1 MKKSQKGFTIIE
13 VALVLAVGALIFLVV
28 FLAVPALQRNQ
39 RNDARKRDQ
48 AQVIEAITSYIAN
61 NPASSV
67 AQKGDVNA
75 YEDGHVAYKNN
86 NGVGQNFGK
95 YIDTLSNNT
104 ESIEIAALK
113 SGSSTAEGLP
123 TNLNPT
129 DANEKQKLRK
139 TMYVVPQTVCDDS
152 HKKPVP
158 GSTRQ
163 ASVIIFNET
172 TKGFDQLCASAN

>member
-48 AQVIEAITSYIAN
+48 SQIVEAITSYIAN
-61 NPASSV
+61 NPAD
-67 AQKGDVNA
+67 AIEKGEYDV
-75 YEDGHVAYKNN
+75 YKSGHGTEKS
-86 NGVGQNFGK
+86 FGK

-104 ESIEIAALK
+104 ELVK
-113 SGSSTAEGLP
+113 VTNDLP
-123 TNLNPT
+123 PESELATKDPKK
-129 DANEKQKLRK
+129 KQEFRR
-139 TMYVVPQTVCDDS
+139 TIYVVPQAVCDEKHRNTAD
-152 HKKPVP
+152 

-163 ASVIIFNET
+163 AAVIIHNET
-172 TKGFDQLCASAN
+172 AKGFDRLCMSAN

>member
-48 AQVIEAITSYIAN
+48 SQIVEAITSYIAN
-61 NPASSV
+61 NPADEIK
-67 AQKGDVNA
+67 KGNYKV
-75 YEDGHVAYKNN
+75 YEGGH
-86 NGVGQNFGK
+86 GEGDSFGK

-104 ESIEIAALK
+104 EVVQVLDAGELK
-113 SGSSTAEGLP
+113 GLDLSPKASSKM
-123 TNLNPT
+123 
-129 DANEKQKLRK
+129 KQTLRR
-139 TMYVVPQTVCDDS
+139 TIYVVPQTVCDEKHHDTLE
-152 HKKPVP
+152 

-163 ASVIIFNET
+163 AAVIIHNET
-172 TKGFDQLCASAN
+172 AKGFDRLCMSAN

>member
-48 AQVIEAITSYIAN
+48 SQIVEAITSYIAN
-61 NPASSV
+61 NPAD
-67 AQKGDVNA
+67 AIETGDHD
-75 YEDGHVAYKNN
+75 YYKN
-86 NGVGQNFGK
+86 GKGTDDSFGK

-104 ESIEIAALK
+104 ESVTTRDLPPIGEIAH
-113 SGSSTAEGLP
+113 
-123 TNLNPT
+123 PT
-129 DANEKQKLRK
+129 DPKLKQRLRK
-139 TMYVVPQTVCDDS
+139 TIYVVPQSVCDDK
-152 HKKPVP
+152 HRGTAP

-163 ASVIIFNET
+163 AAVIIHNET
-172 TKGFDQLCASAN
+172 AKGFDRLCMSAN

>member
-48 AQVIEAITSYIAN
+48 SQIVEAITSYIAN
-61 NPASSV
+61 NPADAIDTGS
-67 AQKGDVNA
+67 
-75 YEDGHVAYKNN
+75 HVYYKN
-86 NGVGQNFGK
+86 GKGTEDSFGK

-104 ESIEIAALK
+104 ELV
-113 SGSSTAEGLP
+113 TTDGLP
-123 TNLNPT
+123 DITLLGRLT
-129 DANEKQKLRK
+129 EKEKQQVRR
-139 TMYVVPQTVCDDS
+139 TVYVVPQKVCDDK
-152 HKKPVP
+152 HRGTLD

-163 ASVIIFNET
+163 AAVIIHNET
-172 TKGFDQLCASAN
+172 AKGFDRLCMSAN

>member
-48 AQVIEAITSYIAN
+48 AQVVEAITSYIAN
-61 NPASSV
+61 NPASPLV
-67 AQKGDVNA
+67 DADDVVYKDGKGQGSS
-75 YEDGHVAYKNN
+75 Y
-86 NGVGQNFGK
+86 GK

-104 ESIEIAALK
+104 EIVKVVAGDIPK
-113 SGSSTAEGLP
+113 D
-123 TNLNPT
+123 T
-129 DANEKQKLRK
+129 DTSVPPQELRK
-139 TMYVVPQTVCDDS
+139 TIYVKNQYVCTDN
-152 HKKPVP
+152 HKDAVK

-163 ASVIIFNET
+163 AAVFIYNET
-172 TKGFDQLCASAN
+172 AHGFDRLCSSAN